1 MRKSI
6 LLASALMLLIA
17 CGGKKTSSDDAAVA
31 DSANVQATAV
41 ADSVATVA
49 DSVATVADEATDDE
63 DAIDELLFTPDLKS
77 DKPLDLSDGK
87 DKAAKYFPVWDEDIV
102 YEEDEEEGVVRY
114 QLSLG
119 YDRPL
124 QQLYQ
129 VLPGKPADKKEVGRT
144 ILIDLNK
151 DGHTDALVCL
161 GRYGVNK
168 DLYFDAYLWDKD
180 YDVFNRVENFREIPN
195 PGIDKKTSNIT
206 SHIGSDLE
214 VWLWKGKNKNKIE
227 KKLETREEN

>member
-1 MRKSI
+1 MKKFVI
-6 LLASALMLLIA
+6 VSALMLLMA
-17 CGGKKTSSDDAAVA
+17 CGGKKASGDDAAVA
-31 DSANVQATAV
+31 DSTNVKTTTAV
-41 ADSVATVA
+41 ADSVKTVA
-49 DSVATVADEATDDE
+49 GEATDE
-63 DAIDELLFTPDLKS
+63 DAIDELVFVPDLKS

-129 VLPGKPADKKEVGRT
+129 VLPDKPANKKEVGRVV
-144 ILIDLNK
+144 LIDLNK
-151 DGHTDALVCL
+151 DGHTDALICL
-161 GRYGVNK
+161 GRYGVNE
-168 DLYFDAYLWDKD
+168 DLYFDAYLWDNESCL
-180 YDVFNRVENFREIPN
+180 FNRVENFREIPN
-195 PGIDKKTSNIT
+195 PGIDKKTSDIT

-227 KKLETREEN
+227 KKLETQEQN

>member
-1 MRKSI
+1 M
-6 LLASALMLLIA
+6 MLIA
-17 CGGKKTSSDDAAVA
+17 CGSKKTNGGDAAVA
-31 DSANVQATAV
+31 DSTNVQATAV
-41 ADSVATVA
+41 ADSV
-49 DSVATVADEATDDE
+49 STVADEATDDE
-63 DAIDELLFTPDLKS
+63 DTIDELVFAPDLKS

>member
-6 LLASALMLLIA
+6 LLASALMLLMA
-17 CGGKKTSSDDAAVA
+17 CGGKKTSGDDAAVA
-31 DSANVQATAV
+31 DSTNVQATAV
-41 ADSVATVA
+41 ADSVATV
-49 DSVATVADEATDDE
+49 DDEATDDE
-63 DAIDELLFTPDLKS
+63 DAIDELVFAPDLKS

-87 DKAAKYFPVWDEDIV
+87 DGAAKYFPVWDEDIV

-129 VLPGKPADKKEVGRT
+129 VLPGKPANKNEVGRT

-180 YDVFNRVENFREIPN
+180 YDVFNRVDNFREIPN

>member
-1 MRKSI
+1 MKKGI
-6 LLASALMLLIA
+6 LLASALMMLMA
-17 CGGKKTSSDDAAVA
+17 CGSKKTNGGDAAVA
-31 DSANVQATAV
+31 DSTNVQATA
-41 ADSVATVA
+41 
-49 DSVATVADEATDDE
+49 VADEATDDE
-63 DAIDELLFTPDLKS
+63 DAIDELVFAPDLKS

-129 VLPGKPADKKEVGRT
+129 VLPGKPADKKEVGRA

-214 VWLWKGKNKNKIE
+214 VWLWKGMNKNKIE